1 MQQRASVGR
10 RAVDEGPRG
19 TSRAESSK
27 VAGKS
32 SMHKAPPIEETGSK
46 TKGFQ
51 SRLPHTQE
59 TEMSPEYGT
68 GTQASAEMVI

>member
-1 MQQRASVGR
+1 MQ
-10 RAVDEGPRG
+10 
-19 TSRAESSK
+19 
-27 VAGKS
+27 
-32 SMHKAPPIEETGSK
+32 KAPQIEETGSK